1 MSFKSA
7 FSFSGTS
14 AIQLQLIKHQRIL
27 AIILSA
33 SPQQLHAHIKD
44 CVINNNN
51 LLIYVNSAVWASQLR
66 FYTSQIQQ
74 AVNTRGNER
83 INKTRIRVLSPEP
96 FKKDEEV
103 TKIIPS
109 IETVNMLQ
117 TNADSL
123 AESKLKDALLGLSK
137 TLQKHKH

>member
-7 FSFSGTS
+7 VSFSSTS
-14 AIQLQLIKHQRIL
+14 AIQLQLLKHQRIL

-83 INKTRIRVLSPEP
+83 ISKTRIRVLSPEP
-96 FKKDEEV
+96 FKKDEEE
-103 TKIIPS
+103 TKVIPS